1 MNTRE
6 RRRALLAALE
16 QDKRVVVAELAERFA
31 VTTMTVR
38 RDLRRLAE
46 INVVTLVHGGAIYNE
61 GGATLPTVT
70 ARARVMQT
78 AKLRLAEYCA
88 ERV

>member
-16 QDKRVVVAELAERFA
+16 QDKRVVVAELAERFD

-46 INVVTLVHGGAIYNE
+46 TNVVTLVHGGAIYNE
-61 GGATLPTVT
+61 GGASFVAS
-70 ARARVMQT
+70 AR
-78 AKLRLAEYCA
+78 KLGIE
-88 ERV
+88 VVQV